1 MGMDFEQVLRVDD
14 YGVHARD
21 VIRTAELSAGFAV
34 DVTELREL
42 LDMLGIFGPEQCAG
56 HWHLLTN
63 GDQIVHYMTPQQVEN
78 AERGQPADT
87 LCSVFVRHPE
97 LVAIEL
103 REDCTDADLRAPHCI
118 WCVIRAGVLS

>member
-21 VIRTAELSAGFAV
+21 IIRTAELSAGFAV

-56 HWHLLTN
+56 YWHLTTR
-63 GDQIVHYMTPQQVEN
+63 DQVVHFMTTQQVEDAN
-78 AERGQPADT
+78 RGQPTDT
-87 LCSVFVRHPE
+87 LCRVFERNYE
-97 LVAIEL
+97 LAAAEL
-103 REDCTDADLRAPHCI
+103 REDCTDADLRVPHCI